1 MSQSNGDSNAVL
13 ERDELGRR
21 SPEEQRRL
29 LRELVVQQV
38 TDVLGGIAPEVID
51 VSASFRDLGFDSRS
65 AVELR
70 DRLRRASGVELTAA
84 VAFDYPTIDRLAELL
99 RTRLIGAQGAPAG
112 NGYGTPATDPEEPIA
127 IVGMACRYPGGIA
140 SPTDM
145 WRMLMAAREVTSEF
159 PPERGWDDF
168 YDPEPGAEG
177 KTYVRSGGF
186 LDGAAAFDAG
196 FFGISPREA
205 LATDPQQR
213 LLLEVSWEALEHAR
227 IDPSSMHGSR
237 TGVYAGMF
245 YNDYADDTAPAELAG
260 YLMTG
265 MTGSVASGRISYA
278 LGLEGPALTVDT
290 ACSSS
295 LVTVHLAAQALRR
308 GECDTALAGGVT
320 VMAKA
325 APFISFS
332 MQRGLAPDGRCKS
345 YGEGADGTVWSEGV
359 GVLVLERLSR
369 ARAQGRR
376 ILALVRGS
384 AVNQD
389 GASNGLAA
397 PNGPA
402 QQRVIRD
409 ALADAGI
416 TAAEVDMV
424 EGHGT
429 GTVLGDP
436 IEVQALLSTY
446 GRTRPDPERPLW
458 LGSIKS
464 NMGHTQAAA
473 GVAGIVKTVLS
484 MRHEMLPRTLNS
496 EQPTEHVDW
505 TEGNV
510 RLLAEPQPWPRRA
523 TPRRAGISSFGIS
536 GTNAHL
542 IIEEPPVDE
551 PKSRARIAPP
561 VTPWVL
567 SGRTDAAVPAMA
579 QRLSEFLKEFPDSD
593 PTDIGY
599 SLTATRS
606 EFEHRAVLLGADRD
620 ELAVALETLTAQQDS
635 PNVVRGVAGRDVRTA
650 VMFPGQGAQ
659 RAGMGTRLYQAY
671 PLFAEIFDE
680 VCAQVDAANPAWT
693 VGLRSVIFAEPGT
706 PEAALLDRTE
716 YTQPALFAIEVAL
729 FRLLQSWGVNPDYL
743 VGHSIGEI
751 SAAFVAGVWSLSDA
765 CALVAA
771 RGRLMQA
778 LPEGGTMVS
787 VTADEHEVA
796 ELVGDRAD
804 RVGIAA
810 VNGPRSLVLSG
821 DEDAV
826 DEIAALLSE
835 RGRKTKPLVVSHA
848 FHSPRMEPMLADF
861 EKICAGL
868 TYHKATIPIISTV
881 TGEPAT
887 DEELRSPAYW
897 VGQVRRPVRFM
908 AAAQRLIGERVG
920 VAWEAGPGAALTTLV
935 VQTAATAE
943 QPVPTTKAVLRS
955 PGADGEVSGLV
966 AALAAGYCAGAQV
979 NWSELFA
986 GSGATA
992 VDLPTYPFQWQQ
1004 FWLQSAGVADVRQS
1018 GLEDA
1023 GHPLLG
1029 AVVRL
1034 PESDEIVCTGRLS
1047 LRSHPWLADHDIAG
1061 TVLLPGT
1068 AFVEM
1073 ALHVGALVDCTRLA
1087 ELVLQAPLPLPA
1099 TGGIELRVVAG
1110 APQDNGGRA
1119 LTMYSRPQDDGQP
1132 EWTCHAVGVIEPADE
1147 SPTASPDFAAWPPPG
1162 AEPIELD
1169 GGYRDLADAG
1179 YRYGPLFRGLT
1190 ALWRRGEELF
1200 GEVDLPE
1207 QARSSAE
1214 RFGIH
1219 PALLD
1224 AALHALA
1231 LGGATT
1237 DDGEVSVPFSWEGV
1251 SLHAVGA
1258 SSLRVR
1264 LTAPAPDRISLT
1276 VADAGG
1282 GPVAEVAALA
1292 LRALPR
1298 EALIVKSSTSADL
1311 LGTTWIT
1318 VPQPETAPVDQ
1329 PWARLRESKDTVAV
1343 EQLSVGLSDGQGIVA
1358 VEQSSVRLGD
1368 SWESVAIEQPSPRL
1382 GASQETVT
1390 VAGQRV
1396 VVLSALTT
1404 ESTGTTPES
1413 VRAWVTDLMMTVQQL
1428 ITAEEAAERILVVV
1442 TRNAVAVH
1450 GAEDADLTGAAAWGL
1465 LRSAQN
1471 ENPGRILLVDVDD
1484 WGNYRAA
1491 VEQAV
1496 TVATEP
1502 QLALRRGALHAVRVT
1517 RSAADI
1523 VEPRTPLDA
1532 GDWRLLPLG
1541 KGTLTGDNLTLT
1553 PDPDATAPLAPGQV
1567 RVAVRAAGVNFRDV
1581 LIVLGMYPDPD
1592 APIGGEGAGIVLEV
1606 ASDVTDFVPG
1616 DRVFGFLPVVGSTA
1630 VVDRR
1635 LVVPMPCGWSFAQA
1649 AAAPVVFATAYFGLV
1664 DLAGLQPGETLLL
1677 HAATGGVGMAAVQ
1690 LARHLGA
1697 ELYVTASKPKWD
1709 VLRGMG
1715 FDDDHIGD
1723 TRTLD
1728 FERRF
1733 LDATAGRGVDVVLD
1747 SLANEFVDASLRLLP
1762 RGGRFIEMGM
1772 TDRREPDKVAAE
1784 HPGVYYRAFH
1794 LMEAGPDRLQEIM
1807 TELLR
1812 LFGCGVLQPIRVTAW
1827 DVREAPEVFRFMS
1840 QARHIGKNVLTVP
1853 PRWNPKGT
1861 VLVTGGTGGLGAVVA
1876 RHLVGERGVRRLL
1889 LASRRGPAAE
1899 GATELAAELTAHGA
1913 DVDIVAADVADP
1925 AAISALLAA
1934 IPVRHPLT
1942 AVVHTAGVID
1952 DGMFDSMTAE
1962 QVATVFGP
1970 KVDAAHHL
1978 HEATKDLDLAAFVVY
1993 SSIAGVLGGPGQAN
2007 YAAANA
2013 YLDALARRRHL
2024 AGLPGTALAWGA
2036 WRSASG
2042 MTARLGDQDW
2052 ARMRREG
2059 MLPIDDEH
2067 GMALFDAALAS
2078 GQAATVAARL
2088 DMSVLSAMDPG
2099 DMPAMLRGLARSSRR
2114 AAAARSSESAK
2125 FASGLLGLDPAEQE
2139 RVIVDAIRAQAAV
2152 VLGHQSPDAIDVEQP
2167 FQELGFDSLGVMEF
2181 RNRVKSTVGIN
2192 LGTTVVFDHPTPAAL
2207 AGYIRQEITPVDD
2220 APARIKSEV
2229 AALAKSCAATSLD
2242 PDDRRDI
2249 ATRLRAVLRELDGGA
2264 ESESIADLAAA
2275 DDSELFEFIDQLD

>member
-1 MSQSNGDSNAVL
+1 MSQSNGDRSAVL
-13 ERDELGRR
+13 ERDELSRR
-21 SPEEQRRL
+21 APEEQRRL
-29 LRELVVQQV
+29 LRELVVEQV

-70 DRLRRASGVELTAA
+70 DRLRRVSGVELTAA

-99 RTRLIGAQGAPAG
+99 RTRLIGADAPEGSGFVAS
-112 NGYGTPATDPEEPIA
+112 ATDPEEPIA

-140 SPTDM
+140 SPEDM
-145 WRMLMAAREVTSEF
+145 WRMLMAGREVTSEF
-159 PPERGWDDF
+159 PPERGWDDC

-245 YNDYADDTAPAELAG
+245 YNDYADDTAPADLAG

-278 LGLEGPALTVDT
+278 LGLEGPALTIDT

-409 ALADAGI
+409 ALADAKI
-416 TAAEVDMV
+416 TAADVDMV

-446 GRTRPDPERPLW
+446 GQQRPSPDDPLW

-496 EQPTEHVDW
+496 EDPTEHVDW

-510 RLLAEPQPWPRRA
+510 RLLAESRPWPRRA

-542 IIEEPPVDE
+542 IIEEPPIDE
-551 PKSRARIAPP
+551 PNDSAPQRNKP
-561 VTPWVL
+561 LITPWVL
-567 SGRTDAAVPAMA
+567 SGRTEAAVPAMA
-579 QRLSEFLKEFPDSD
+579 RRLSQYLTAYPDTD
-593 PTDIGY
+593 PTDIGH
-599 SLTATRS
+599 SLIATRS

-620 ELAVALETLTAQQDS
+620 ELLAALEALTAEQDS
-635 PNVVRGVAGRDVRTA
+635 PQVVRGVAGRDVRTA
-650 VMFPGQGAQ
+650 VLFPGQGAQ
-659 RAGMGTRLYQAY
+659 RAGMGTQLYRAY

-680 VCAQVDAANPAWT
+680 VCAQVDAATPDWT
-693 VGLRSVIFAEPGT
+693 VGLREVIFAEPDT
-706 PEAALLDRTE
+706 AAAALLDRTE

-729 FRLLQSWGVNPDYL
+729 FRLLQSWGVSPDYL

-751 SAAFVAGVWSLSDA
+751 AAAFVAGVWSLSDA

-787 VTADEHEVA
+787 VTADEDEVA
-796 ELVGDRAD
+796 ALIGDRAD

-821 DEDAV
+821 DDDAV
-826 DEIAALLSE
+826 GEIAAILTE
-835 RGRKTKPLVVSHA
+835 RGRKTKRLVVSHA

-861 EKICAGL
+861 EKVCAGL

-881 TGEPAT
+881 TGEPAS
-887 DEELRSPAYW
+887 DDELRSPAYW

-908 AAAQRLIGERVG
+908 AAAQRLSDARVG

-935 VQTAATAE
+935 VQTAAAAE
-943 QPVPTTKAVLRS
+943 QPVPTTKPVLRT
-955 PGADGEVSGLV
+955 PGADGEVSGLI
-966 AALAAGYCAGAQV
+966 AALATGYCAGAQV
-979 NWSELFA
+979 NWAELFA

-992 VDLPTYPFQWQQ
+992 VDLPTYPFQWQP
-1004 FWLQSAGVADVRQS
+1004 FWLQSAGVGDVRQS

-1023 GHPLLG
+1023 AHPLLG
-1029 AVVRL
+1029 ALVRL

-1073 ALHVGALVDCTRLA
+1073 ALHVGSLVDCTRLA
-1087 ELVLQAPLPLPA
+1087 ELVLQAPLPLSG
-1099 TGGIELRVVAG
+1099 TGAIELRVVAA
-1110 APQDNGGRA
+1110 APQDTGARA
-1119 LTMYSRPQDDGQP
+1119 LTVYSRPQAESETGEQI
-1132 EWTCHAVGVIEPADE
+1132 EWTCHAVGVVEPAPQDE
-1147 SPTASPDFAAWPPPG
+1147 SATVSADFATWPPSG
-1162 AEPIELD
+1162 AEPVALD
-1169 GGYRDLADAG
+1169 GGYDDLAEAG

-1190 ALWRRGEELF
+1190 ALWRRGDDLF

-1214 RFGIH
+1214 RFGVH

-1224 AALHALA
+1224 AALHAIA
-1231 LGGATT
+1231 LGGGAAGA
-1237 DDGEVSVPFSWEGV
+1237 DGEVSVPFSWEGV

-1264 LTAPAPDRISLT
+1264 LTAPAPDRISLAL
-1276 VADAGG
+1276 ADAGG
-1282 GPVAEVAALA
+1282 APVAEVAALA

-1298 EALIVKSSTSADL
+1298 EALVVKSTVNADL

-1318 VPQPETAPVDQ
+1318 VPRTEDVTVDE
-1329 PWARLRESKDTVAV
+1329 PWARLGES
-1343 EQLSVGLSDGQGIVA
+1343 L
-1358 VEQSSVRLGD
+1358 
-1368 SWESVAIEQPSPRL
+1368 ESA
-1382 GASQETVT
+1382 T
-1390 VAGQRV
+1390 VAGQRAA
-1396 VVLSALTT
+1396 VLAADAVESDSSA
-1404 ESTGTTPES
+1404 PES
-1413 VRAWVTDLMMTVQQL
+1413 VRDWVTDLMTTVQRL
-1428 ITAEEAAERILVVV
+1428 VTEEDAAERILVVV

-1450 GAEDADLTGAAAWGL
+1450 GAEQAELAGAAAWGL

-1471 ENPGRILLVDVDD
+1471 ENPGRMLLVDVDD
-1484 WGNYRAA
+1484 WAHYRDA

-1496 TVATEP
+1496 TVADEP
-1502 QLALRRGALHAVRVT
+1502 QLALRRGGLHAVRVS
-1517 RSAADI
+1517 RSGADT
-1523 VEPRTPLDA
+1523 VDASTSADA

-1541 KGTLTGDNLTLT
+1541 KGTLTGDNLALT
-1553 PDPDATAPLAPGQV
+1553 PDPDATAPLASGQV

-1592 APIGGEGAGIVLEV
+1592 APIGGEGAGVVLEV
-1606 ASDVTDFVPG
+1606 APDVTDFAPG

-1635 LVVPMPCGWSFAQA
+1635 LVVAMPRGWSFAQA

-1715 FDDDHIGD
+1715 FDDAHIGD

-1728 FERRF
+1728 FEQRF
-1733 LDATAGRGVDVVLD
+1733 LDATDGRGVDVVLD

-1794 LMEAGPDRLQEIM
+1794 LMEAGPDRLREIM
-1807 TELLR
+1807 TELVE
-1812 LFGCGVLQPIRVTAW
+1812 LFDSGVLRPIQVTSW

-1853 PRWNPKGT
+1853 QRWNPVGT
-1861 VLVTGGTGGLGAVVA
+1861 VLVTGGTGGLGAVLA
-1876 RHLVGERGVRRLL
+1876 RHLVGARGVRRLL
-1889 LASRRGPAAE
+1889 LASRRGPAAD
-1899 GATELAAELTAHGA
+1899 GATELVAELTAHGA

-1925 AAISALLAA
+1925 AAISALLEA
-1934 IPVRHPLT
+1934 IPPEHPLT

-1962 QVATVFGP
+1962 QVATVFTP

-1978 HEATKDLDLAAFVVY
+1978 HEATKDLDLAAFVLY

-2013 YLDALARRRHL
+2013 YLDALARRRQL
-2024 AGLPGTALAWGA
+2024 AGLPATALAWGA

-2042 MTARLGDQDW
+2042 MTAELGDQDW

-2059 MLPIDDEH
+2059 MLPIDDDH

-2078 GQAATVAARL
+2078 GRATAVAARL
-2088 DMSVLSAMDPG
+2088 DVSVLSAMDPA

-2125 FASGLLGLDPAEQE
+2125 FAAGLIGLDPAEQE
-2139 RVIVDAIRAQAAV
+2139 RVIVDAIRAQAAA
-2152 VLGHQSPDAIDVEQP
+2152 VLGHQSPDAIDVERP

-2181 RNRVKSTVGIN
+2181 RNRVKSAVGIN

-2207 AGYIRQEITPVDD
+2207 AGYIRQEIAPVDD
-2220 APARIKSEV
+2220 APARIRSEV
-2229 AALAKSCAATSLD
+2229 AALAKSCTAASLD

-2264 ESESIADLAAA
+2264 ERESIADLAVAE
-2275 DDSELFEFIDQLD
+2275 DSELFEFIDQLD

>member
-1 MSQSNGDSNAVL
+1 MSRSNGDSSAVL

-21 SPEEQRRL
+21 APEEQRRL

-70 DRLRRASGVELTAA
+70 DRLRRVSGVELTAA

-99 RTRLIGAQGAPAG
+99 RTRLIGAEGASDG
-112 NGYGTPATDPEEPIA
+112 NGCGAPATDPEEPIA

-140 SPTDM
+140 SPADM
-145 WRMLMAAREVTSEF
+145 WRMLVAGREVTSEF
-159 PPERGWDDF
+159 PPERGWDDC

-186 LDGAAAFDAG
+186 LEGAAAFDAG

-245 YNDYADDTAPAELAG
+245 YNDYADDTAPADLAG

-369 ARAQGRR
+369 ACAQGRR

-409 ALADAGI
+409 ALADARI
-416 TAAEVDMV
+416 TAADVDMV

-446 GRTRPDPERPLW
+446 GQLRPDPDRPLW

-510 RLLAEPQPWPRRA
+510 RLLAEPQPWPRRS

-542 IIEEPPVDE
+542 IIEEPPVDD
-551 PKSRARIAPP
+551 PGSAARIAPP

-579 QRLSEFLKEFPDSD
+579 RRLAEFLRESPDTD
-593 PTDIGY
+593 PADIGY

-620 ELAVALETLTAQQDS
+620 ELVTALEALTAQQDS
-635 PNVVRGVAGRDVRTA
+635 PHVVRGVAGRDVRTA
-650 VMFPGQGAQ
+650 VLFPGQGAQ

-680 VCAQVDAANPAWT
+680 VCAQVDAANPEGT
-693 VGLRSVIFAEPGT
+693 VGLRGVIFAEPGT
-706 PEAALLDRTE
+706 PAAELLDRTE

-787 VTADEHEVA
+787 VTADEDEVA
-796 ELVGDRAD
+796 ELIGDRAD

-826 DEIAALLSE
+826 DEIATLLAE
-835 RGRKTKPLVVSHA
+835 RGRKTKRLAVSHA
-848 FHSPRMEPMLADF
+848 FHSPRMEPMLAEF
-861 EKICAGL
+861 EKVCAGL

-881 TGEPAT
+881 TGEPVG
-887 DEELRSPAYW
+887 DDELRSPAYW

-908 AAAQRLIGERVG
+908 AAAQWLLGERVG
-920 VAWEAGPGAALTTLV
+920 VAWETGPGAALTTLM
-935 VQTAATAE
+935 VQTAAAGE
-943 QPVPTTKAVLRS
+943 KPAPTTKPVLRA
-955 PGADGEVSGLV
+955 PGADAEVAGV
-966 AALAAGYCAGAQV
+966 VGALAAGYCAGAQV
-979 NWSELFA
+979 NWAEQFS

-992 VDLPTYPFQWQQ
+992 VDLPTYPFQWQP

-1029 AVVRL
+1029 AVVRV
-1034 PESDEIVCTGRLS
+1034 PQSDEIVCTGRLS

-1073 ALHVGALVDCTRLA
+1073 ALHVGALVDCARLA

-1099 TGGIELRVVAG
+1099 AGGIELRVVVG
-1110 APQDNGGRA
+1110 APQDTGGRT
-1119 LTMYSRPQDDGQP
+1119 LTVYARPQGDFENGQID
-1132 EWTCHAVGVIEPADE
+1132 WTCHAVGVVEPADE
-1147 SPTASPDFAAWPPPG
+1147 STTASVDFASWPPPG
-1162 AEPIELD
+1162 AEPVELG
-1169 GGYRDLADAG
+1169 GGYDELAEAG

-1190 ALWRRGEELF
+1190 ALWRRGTELF

-1224 AALHALA
+1224 AALHVIA
-1231 LGGATT
+1231 LGNATT
-1237 DDGEVSVPFSWEGV
+1237 GADGAVSVPFSWEGV
-1251 SLHAVGA
+1251 ALHAVGA
-1258 SSLRVR
+1258 SSLRVH

-1276 VADAGG
+1276 LADASG

-1298 EALIVKSSTSADL
+1298 EALAVKSTASADL

-1318 VPQPETAPVDQ
+1318 VPQPETATVDE
-1329 PWARLRESKDTVAV
+1329 PWARLGES
-1343 EQLSVGLSDGQGIVA
+1343 
-1358 VEQSSVRLGD
+1358 
-1368 SWESVAIEQPSPRL
+1368 W
-1382 GASQETVT
+1382 ETVT
-1390 VAGQRV
+1390 VAGQRLA
-1396 VVLSALTT
+1396 VLSAPTT
-1404 ESTGTTPES
+1404 ESTGGTPES
-1413 VRAWVTDLMMTVQQL
+1413 VRAWVTELMRTVQRL
-1428 ITAEEAAERILVVV
+1428 VTAEEAVERILVVV
-1442 TRNAVAVH
+1442 TRHAVAVH
-1450 GAEDADLTGAAAWGL
+1450 GAQDAELAGATAWGL

-1471 ENPGRILLVDVDD
+1471 ENPGRMLLVDVDD
-1484 WGNYRAA
+1484 WAHYRDA
-1491 VEQAV
+1491 VEQAIA
-1496 TVATEP
+1496 VANEP
-1502 QLALRRGALHAVRVT
+1502 QLALRRGTLHAVRVS
-1517 RSAADI
+1517 RSAADN
-1523 VEPRTPLDA
+1523 VEANTPSDA

-1541 KGTLTGDNLTLT
+1541 KGTLTGDNLTLAA
-1553 PDPDATAPLAPGQV
+1553 DPDATAALAPGQV

-1592 APIGGEGAGIVLEV
+1592 APIGGEGAGVVLEV
-1606 ASDVTDFVPG
+1606 AADVTDFAAG
-1616 DRVFGFLPVVGSTA
+1616 DRVFGFLPVVGSTV

-1635 LVVPMPCGWSFAQA
+1635 LVVPMPRGWSFAQA

-1664 DLAGLQPGETLLL
+1664 DLAGLQRGETLLL

-1697 ELYVTASKPKWD
+1697 ELYVTASRPKWD

-1715 FDDDHIGD
+1715 FDDAHIGD

-1728 FERRF
+1728 FERQF
-1733 LDATAGRGVDVVLD
+1733 LDATEGRGVDVVLD

-1794 LMEAGPDRLQEIM
+1794 LMEAGPDRLREIM

-1812 LFGCGVLQPIRVTAW
+1812 HFDSGVLQPIQVTSW

-1853 PRWNPKGT
+1853 PRWNPMGT

-1889 LASRRGPAAE
+1889 LVSRRGPAAE
-1899 GATELAAELTAHGA
+1899 GATELIAELTAHGA
-1913 DVDIVAADVADP
+1913 DVDIVAADVSDP
-1925 AAISALLAA
+1925 VAIAALLAA
-1934 IPVRHPLT
+1934 IPDAHPLT

-1970 KVDAAHHL
+1970 KVFAAHHL
-1978 HEATKDLDLAAFVVY
+1978 HEATKDLDLAAFVLY

-2013 YLDALARRRHL
+2013 YLDALARHRHHV
-2024 AGLPGTALAWGA
+2024 GLPATALVWGA

-2052 ARMRREG
+2052 ARMHREG

-2067 GMALFDAALAS
+2067 GMALFDAALAG

-2088 DMSVLSAMDPG
+2088 DMSVLSAMDPA
-2099 DMPAMLRGLARSSRR
+2099 DLPAMLRGLARSPRR
-2114 AAAARSSESAK
+2114 AAAARSSESAE
-2125 FASGLLGLDPAEQE
+2125 FAAGLVGLDPVEQE
-2139 RVIVDAIRAQAAV
+2139 RVIVDAIRVQAAA
-2152 VLGHQSPDAIDVEQP
+2152 VLGHQSPEAIEVERP

-2181 RNRVKSTVGIN
+2181 RNRVKSAVGIN

-2207 AGYIRQEITPVDD
+2207 AGYIRREIAPVEDV
-2220 APARIKSEV
+2220 PARIKSEV
-2229 AALAKSCAATSLD
+2229 AALAASCTGASLD

-2264 ESESIADLAAA
+2264 ESESIGDLAAA
-2275 DDSELFEFIDQLD
+2275 DDSALFEFIDQLD